1 MQSLSSAPVVLPAP
15 VGAVLRH
22 LPHWPGA
29 ALFCSALNAALAPQ
43 LPHDVRQALQGRTLR
58 IEVKDAGIGFDFAWQ
73 QAHAR
78 FVAASPRRTQPDL
91 TIRAHATDF
100 VALAR
105 RTQDPDT
112 LFFNRRL
119 IMEGDTELGLMVK
132 NTLDALELPVFDLRQ
147 LPLPDPARLPLPAP
161 LKHAAQRLR
170 ERWLAR

>member
-1 MQSLSSAPVVLPAP
+1 MPSIPSADSFVLPPP
-15 VGAVLRH
+15 VGAVLHH

-29 ALFCSALNAALAPQ
+29 ALFCTALNAALAPQ
-43 LPHDVRQALQGRTLR
+43 LPEDVRQALQGRALR
-58 IEVKDAGIGFDFAWQ
+58 IAVKDAGIGFDFAWQ
-73 QAHAR
+73 HTR
-78 FVAASPRRTQPDL
+78 FVAASPRHTRPDL
-91 TIRAHATDF
+91 IIRAHASDF

-112 LFFNRRL
+112 LFFHRRL

-132 NTLDALELPVFDLRQ
+132 NTLDALELPVFDPRQ
-147 LPLPDPARLPLPAP
+147 MPLPDLTRLPLPSP

>member
-1 MQSLSSAPVVLPAP
+1 MVSVLH
-15 VGAVLRH
+15 L

-29 ALFCSALNAALAPQ
+29 ALFCTALNAALAPQ
-43 LPHDVRQALQGRTLR
+43 LPDDVRQALQGRALR
-58 IEVKDAGIGFDFAWQ
+58 IDVKDAGIGFDFSWQ
-73 QAHAR
+73 NTR
-78 FVAASPRRTQPDL
+78 FVAANPRHTQPDL
-91 TIRAHATDF
+91 TIRAHASDF

-147 LPLPDPARLPLPAP
+147 LPLPDPSHLPLPAP
-161 LKHAAQRLR
+161 LKQVAQRVHD
-170 ERWLAR
+170 RWIAH